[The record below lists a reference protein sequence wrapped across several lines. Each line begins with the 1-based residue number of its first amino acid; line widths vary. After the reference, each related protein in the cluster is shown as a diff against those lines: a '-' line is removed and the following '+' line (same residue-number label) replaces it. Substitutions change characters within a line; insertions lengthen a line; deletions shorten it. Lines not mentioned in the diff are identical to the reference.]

1 MGDSRQRNGGGIVKP
16 REPERYCVF
25 DVEGTAAKGDFQGC
39 AVVSDRRSVYHT
51 DPHEAMRDLAEHAAD
66 GYTLAAH
73 NAEYDIMCLQWPFG
87 ERVKLEYYSHK
98 LSAAL
103 WYYDPDKPPAKIIDS
118 LALAAGLGI
127 AAIGDSIGYPKLE
140 TPQRLLG
147 IDPDRYKWICEPHS
161 VGECEP
167 CYAIRDAEIALR
179 YLNALREYCGQ
190 YDLPVRRKLAG
201 IAVRLWQT
209 LDRPED
215 VRLRSLR
222 ADIIARE
229 GYHGGRVE
237 AFRYGNLGRTYVYD
251 VKSMYP
257 SIMLTSPMPD
267 NAKLRIFDK
276 GPVSS
281 HYLQYEGFSDA
292 TVTIPPLPIPPLPVS
307 HDGRLFFPVGRVR
320 GVFSHCELREAIQ
333 DGATVETIHRTVC
346 SAGVIYPFTQYV
358 TVLGEQRGIYKKA
371 GDSREQ
377 VVKVLMNALYGRLGL
392 TKEQTLDIVEPLR
405 DGEKMHDFPGLTV
418 DVIGGRLARRQTH
431 HINRPSD
438 TSNVL
443 WAGTITAYARLQ
455 LYRLMKSAPSH
466 VVYCDTDGVYT
477 DADCLPVSDGM
488 GGLELRGVYDKATIH
503 GPKLYRLEAY
513 NGEKMV
519 RAKGVPRAF
528 AETYLDTGFAEYRQP
543 GRVLQAFRQDV
554 TPSVWTILHKEAQLV
569 PAKRTLTNLSGYQS
583 GDGWSDTIPVVFGDD
598 GPEGDLDRI

>member
-1 MGDSRQRNGGGIVKP
+1 MKP

-25 DVEGTAAKGDFQGC
+25 DVEGSAAPGDFQGC
-39 AVVSDRRSVYHT
+39 AVVSDLRSTYHREYS
-51 DPHEAMRDLAEHAAD
+51 DARADLAAHAEA

-73 NAEYDIMCLQWPFG
+73 NAEYDIMAALWAFG

-103 WYYDPDKPPAKIIDS
+103 WYYSADKPPAKIIDS
-118 LALAAGLGI
+118 LALAAGLSI
-127 AAIGDSIGYPKLE
+127 AAIGDSIGYPKLK

-147 IDPDRYKWICEPHS
+147 VDPNRYEWTCDEHQI
-161 VGECEP
+161 GECEA
-167 CYAIRDAEIALR
+167 CYSIRDAEIALR

-201 IAVRLWQT
+201 IAVRLWQV
-209 LDRPED
+209 LDRPQD

-237 AFRYGNLGRTYVYD
+237 AFRYGELGRTYVYD

-257 SIMLTSPMPD
+257 SVMLTSPMPD

-276 GPVSS
+276 GPVSD

-292 TVTIPPLPIPPLPVS
+292 TVTIPALPIPPLPVE
-307 HDGRLFFPVGRVR
+307 HGGRLFFPIGRVR
-320 GVFSHCELREAIQ
+320 SVFSHCELREAVA
-333 DGATVETIHRTVC
+333 DGATIEAIHRTVC
-346 SAGVIYPFTQYV
+346 SAGVVYPFTQYV
-358 TVLGEQRGIYKKA
+358 TVLGEQRGLYKKA

-377 VVKVLMNALYGRLGL
+377 VTKVLMNALYGRLGL
-392 TKEQTLDIVEPLR
+392 TKEQELDIVEPLLP
-405 DGEKMHDFPGLTV
+405 GEKMHDFPGLTV

-431 HINRPSD
+431 YINRPSD
-438 TSNVL
+438 TANVI
-443 WAGTITAYARLQ
+443 WAATITARARLQ
-455 LYRLMKSAPSH
+455 LYRLMKSVASH
-466 VVYCDTDGVYT
+466 VVYCDTDGIYT
-477 DADCLPVSDGM
+477 DADCLDTSDGM

-528 AETYLDTGFAEYRQP
+528 AETYLTTGHAEYRQP

-554 TPSVWTILHKEAQLV
+554 NPSVWTILHKEAQLV
-569 PAKRTLTNLSGYQS
+569 PAKRTLTNIGGYQS
-583 GDGWSDTIPVVFGDD
+583 GTGWSDTIPVVFGDD
-598 GPEGDLDRI
+598 GPEADLDLI